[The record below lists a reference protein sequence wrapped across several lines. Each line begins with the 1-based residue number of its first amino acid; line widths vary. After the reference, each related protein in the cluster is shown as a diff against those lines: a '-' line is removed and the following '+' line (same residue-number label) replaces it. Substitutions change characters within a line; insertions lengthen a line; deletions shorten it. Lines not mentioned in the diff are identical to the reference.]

1 MTTTTPAR
9 SASDRA
15 ARIIT
20 EVCAPGILVVV
31 ILVAVGWYAAPG
43 LAGLGWGVLA
53 ALFCGIVPYAILIVG
68 VRFGWWTDRHV
79 GDRKQRLI
87 PLLIIIGCVIGGSA
101 TLAVLDAPRP
111 LLALV
116 AAMLATLFI
125 TLAITV
131 IARWKISVHTAVA
144 GGVAIILMLTY
155 GPYMAVTVPVV
166 ALVGWSR
173 VRLRDHTTA
182 QTLAGVVLGAA
193 VAGSVFQMVS

>member
-1 MTTTTPAR
+1 MTTPGR
-9 SASDRA
+9 SASERA

-31 ILVAVGWYAAPG
+31 ILMAVGWYAAPG
-43 LAGLGWGVLA
+43 LAGLGWGILA
-53 ALFCGIVPYAILIVG
+53 ALFCGIVPYVILIFG

-101 TLAVLDAPRP
+101 TLAALDAPRP

-144 GGVAIILMLTY
+144 GGVAILLMLTY

-173 VRLRDHTTA
+173 VHLRDHTTA
-182 QTLAGVVLGAA
+182 QTIAGAALGAA
-193 VAGSVFQMVS
+193 VAGCVFQLLN